1 MSAARALDRTEWLL
15 LTVLLAGA
23 LFGHWGSI
31 SWPRFVL
38 AFVAIDLIGY
48 LPGALAFRK
57 ARGGSIA
64 PFYHWLY
71 NLTHNFITAAVVVS
85 ARGWALGRVEWAMLA
100 IPPDLP
106 PLTVLPQWR
115 RLRRVTGL
123 RPDAHLPPRLP
134 PAPSPMGRRGPG
146 RYHPIVPGSAR
157 PRARRPNTH

>member
-1 MSAARALDRTEWLL
+1 MSAARAEWLL

-48 LPGALAFRK
+48 LPGALAFRR

-85 ARGWALGRVEWAMLA
+85 AWGAALGRMEWAMLA
-100 IPPDLP
+100 IPLHLAGDRGVFGNGFKASDQPFDRVAP
-106 PLTVLPQWR
+106 RPLV
-115 RLRRVTGL
+115 
-123 RPDAHLPPRLP
+123 
-134 PAPSPMGRRGPG
+134 AP
-146 RYHPIVPGSAR
+146 
-157 PRARRPNTH
+157 